1 MFCYRLQCS
10 QEDISQATGNFSNSS
25 GLPHYRNRKY
35 RKSTKAALFRAVIGP
50 ESLEVLKP
58 TNLSLNENQDSK
70 TCLQA
75 LENYFKSAKNE
86 VYERFKFYTCD
97 QGPND
102 FVDECLTRL
111 RHLLQS
117 CNFGATLDSMLRDH
131 LILGTKDKKAEAI
144 CLEKKC

>member
-1 MFCYRLQCS
+1 MDYH
-10 QEDISQATGNFSNSS
+10 ITATESTE
-25 GLPHYRNRKY
+25 KDE
-35 RKSTKAALFRAVIGP
+35 STKAALFRAVIGP
-50 ESLEVLKP
+50 ESLKVLKP

-144 CLEKKC
+144 CLEKKCWFEYCYKLLTN